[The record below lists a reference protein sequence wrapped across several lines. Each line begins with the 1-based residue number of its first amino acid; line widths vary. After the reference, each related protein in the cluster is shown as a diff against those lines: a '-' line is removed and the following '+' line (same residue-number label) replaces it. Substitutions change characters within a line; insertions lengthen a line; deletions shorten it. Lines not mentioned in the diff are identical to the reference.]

1 MPVDKPKTKIN
12 DRSALWHIY
21 HTIMVIG
28 IYLVVII
35 EFVELMLMWRI

>member
-1 MPVDKPKTKIN
+1 MPADKTKIN

-21 HTIMVIG
+21 YTIMVIG

-35 EFVELMLMWRI
+35 EFIELLWRI

>member
-1 MPVDKPKTKIN
+1 MAKDKPKTKIKI
-12 DRSALWHIY
+12 DQTALWHIY

-35 EFVELMLMWRI
+35 EFVELMWRI